1 MRRLLITLFIFIVIL
16 VSSPSRAS
24 AENLP
29 EKVGWGMC
37 SILVTT
43 IYLPL
48 KTTYAILG
56 GITGCLAYLVTGGD
70 LFTASFIW
78 IPTIQGD
85 YIITPA
91 MLKGEKKIRFR
102 LEL

>member
-1 MRRLLITLFIFIVIL
+1 MKKVLLSVIILLIFS
-16 VSSPSRAS
+16 VSSAS

-29 EKVGWGMC
+29 EKIGLGVG
-37 SILVTT
+37 SIFATT
-43 IYLPL
+43 IYFPL

-56 GITGCLAYLVTGGD
+56 GITGGLAYLVTGGD

-78 IPTIQGD
+78 MPTIQGD
-85 YIITPA
+85 YIITPD
-91 MLKGEKKIRFR
+91 MLRGKRKIRFR

>member
-1 MRRLLITLFIFIVIL
+1 MKRLFLFTFILLILST
-16 VSSPSRAS
+16 SSAS

-29 EKVGWGMC
+29 EKIGLGMG
-37 SILVTT
+37 SIFATS
-43 IYLPL
+43 IYFPL

-56 GITGCLAYLVTGGD
+56 GITGGLAYLVTGGD

-85 YIITPA
+85 YVITPD
-91 MLKGEKKIRFR
+91 MLRGKRKIRFR